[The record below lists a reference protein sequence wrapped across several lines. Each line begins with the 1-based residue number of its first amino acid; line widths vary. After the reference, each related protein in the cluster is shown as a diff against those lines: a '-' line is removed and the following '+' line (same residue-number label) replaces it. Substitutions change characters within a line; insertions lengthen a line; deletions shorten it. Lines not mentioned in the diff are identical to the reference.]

1 MVHDLRFGRFL
12 KLSAL
17 VAAGVVATSALSACG
32 GPDLGKENFAR
43 TTVPA
48 AGDSGATSGPITD
61 PAVAPAVLRD
71 LLPCQFVDKTAM
83 SPLGTMQG
91 DATASS
97 TQFDACVAKATDPG
111 GKEIRASVEVGG
123 IVTFASDK
131 TTGAVGGLPQVEVPD
146 LGGGSGCVVS
156 ALTARNPDFGVSF
169 RIDYTGGDA
178 CAAGRKLV
186 ATAVEKLHNNP
197 QKYVPGPGTLLA
209 VDPCSVLDEAAVDGV
224 VKGGKPRASGLH
236 SCDWGLI
243 PSVRVTM
250 FPGIAP
256 AEGDGWLKADVG
268 TPNQAYAKQGTT
280 SGSSCQVKWQHR
292 QWKED
297 HVEVVQLEYSNS
309 DAQAD
314 KDDPC
319 GKTVGLAKQLAG
331 KLPAA

>member
-1 MVHDLRFGRFL
+1 MVHDRRFGRFL

-17 VAAGVVATSALSACG
+17 VAAGIVAATAMSACG
-32 GPDLGKENFAR
+32 GPNLGKENFAR

-48 AGDSGATSGPITD
+48 AGDGAATSGPITD

-83 SPLGTMQG
+83 GPLGTMQG
-91 DATASS
+91 EATASS
-97 TQFDACVAKATDPG
+97 TQFDSCVAKANDPG

-156 ALTARNPDFGVSF
+156 ALTARNPSFGVSF

-197 QKYVPGPGTLLA
+197 QKYTPGPGSLLA
-209 VDPCSVLDEAAVDGV
+209 VDPCTVLDAAAVDGV

-250 FPGIAP
+250 FPGVAP
-256 AEGDGWLKADVG
+256 SEGDGWLKTDVG
-268 TPNQAYAKQGTT
+268 TPNQAYAKQGT

-297 HVEVVQLEYSNS
+297 RVEVVQLEYTNS

-319 GKTVGLAKQLAG
+319 GKTAGLAKQLAG
-331 KLPAA
+331 KLPKA

>member
-17 VAAGVVATSALSACG
+17 VAAGAVAMSALSACG
-32 GPDLGKENFAR
+32 GPNLGKENFAR

-71 LLPCQFVDKTAM
+71 VLPCQFVDKTAM
-83 SPLGTMQG
+83 SPLGTVQG
-91 DATASS
+91 EARASS
-97 TQFDACVAKATDPG
+97 TQFDSCVAKATDPG
-111 GKEIRASVEVGG
+111 GKEIRASVDVGG

-146 LGGGSGCVVS
+146 VGGGSGCVVS
-156 ALTARNPDFGVSF
+156 ALTARNPAFGVSF

-197 QKYVPGPGTLLA
+197 QKYTPGPGTLLA
-209 VDPCSVLDEAAVDGV
+209 VDPCTVLDTAAVDGV
-224 VKGGKPRASGLH
+224 VKGGKPRPSGLH

-250 FPGIAP
+250 FPGVAP
-256 AEGDGWLKADVG
+256 TEGDGWLKADVG
-268 TPNQAYAKQGTT
+268 TPNQAYSKQGGT
-280 SGSSCQVKWQHR
+280 GSSCQVKWQHR

-297 HVEVVQLEYSNS
+297 RVEVVQLEYTNS

>member
-1 MVHDLRFGRFL
+1 MVHHLRSGRFL

-17 VAAGVVATSALSACG
+17 AAAGAVALSACG
-32 GPDLGKENFAR
+32 GPNLGKENFAR

-48 AGDSGATSGPITD
+48 AGDSAATSGPITD

-71 LLPCQFVDKTAM
+71 VLPCQFLDKTAM
-83 SPLGTMQG
+83 SPLGTLQG
-91 DATASS
+91 EATAST
-97 TQFDACVAKATDPG
+97 TQFDSCAAKATDPG
-111 GKEIRASVEVGG
+111 GKEIRARVEVGG
-123 IVTFASDK
+123 IVTFVSDK
-131 TTGAVGGLPQVEVPD
+131 TTGSVGGLPQVEVPD
-146 LGGGSGCVVS
+146 VGDSAGCVVS
-156 ALTARNPDFGVSF
+156 ALTSRDPALGVSF
-169 RIDYTGGDA
+169 RVDYPGGDA

-197 QKYVPGPGTLLA
+197 QKYTPGPGTLLA
-209 VDPCSVLDEAAVDGV
+209 VDPCTVLDQSAVDGV
-224 VKGGKPRASGLH
+224 VKGGKPRSSGLH
-236 SCDWGLI
+236 SCEWGLI

-250 FPGIAP
+250 FPGVAP
-256 AEGDGWLKADVG
+256 TEGDGWLKTDVG
-268 TPNQAYAKQGTT
+268 TPTQAYAKQGTS

-292 QWKED
+292 QWQDD

>member
-146 LGGGSGCVVS
+146 LGGGAGCVVS

-186 ATAVEKLHNNP
+186 ATAVEKLHDNP